1 MPRGVDAP
9 ARHSYFVLFCPQM
22 QTGLSKSKTKAN
34 SVRPKIVLNCLQLQS
49 TSVIPHLGT
58 AICLP
63 AQNSRQLA
71 KTAC

>member
-1 MPRGVDAP
+1 
-9 ARHSYFVLFCPQM
+9 
-22 QTGLSKSKTKAN
+22 
-34 SVRPKIVLNCLQLQS
+34 VRPKIVLNCLQLQS